1 MAAGP
6 AEVSFPGDKN
16 RKKRI
21 RMRGIKKASKEIQQR
36 LDRNLEALL
45 DDPEIFLP
53 EIRAKLGKPRKDA
66 VAATLKEVDS
76 VSQKR
81 HDRRWLTK
89 RMTKRRGDLV
99 CRSLAGS
106 LLAAGDANISTV
118 SVYNS
123 PIYGTTS
130 YVRRGNG
137 KQSHMVGI
145 QNFTNPRM
153 RLLVWDDHAKAGNW
167 FFSWHGG
174 FVCSGKE
181 PKAPAEWVD
190 ECLDSA
196 SIDLSGD
203 DVRWSRGLER
213 EVVESARITDSGWV
227 RLSFDEVVV
236 GITGSALAKTAED
249 PFIAS
254 VALGMMPPKLSA
266 VARAE
271 WMWRP
276 QGWPDE
282 MALPEE
288 GCEKL
293 DEVLLAWMNLALPDD
308 KLARACKNSI
318 LGSIE
323 EGYIA
328 GSHWFAPDARSD
340 FLGHLQGGDVEREA
354 LAAILDSLDGGAR
367 VRSDGTIL
375 DMENEVIRFE
385 DSACHPVLVALWP
398 EHGMEVLESMF
409 GLTESEAES
418 VHQRQTRRKQGFG
431 AFLREL
437 RASVS
442 TAQRLQRLPWP
453 NELLPSPLAFAD
465 ALVRKATEDG
475 ISSTVALCRKA
486 KKLDAAM
493 GWAWLVVHD
502 RTESDAWR
510 FDQASRD
517 KGGDWTPALAALWKA
532 ADALLLKD
540 DLDAKS
546 GYIEAMKQLAEASGT
561 SGLAA
566 V

>member
-181 PKAPAEWVD
+181 PKAPVEWVD

-203 DVRWSRGLER
+203 DVRWSRGLEK

-308 KLARACKNSI
+308 KLARACKDSI

-367 VRSDGTIL
+367 VRSDGAIL

-442 TAQRLQRLPWP
+442 TAQRLQRLPWQ

-546 GYIEAMKQLAEASGT
+546 NYVEAMKQLAEASGT

>member
-53 EIRAKLGKPRKDA
+53 EIRAELGRPRKDA

-203 DVRWSRGLER
+203 DVRWSRGLEK

-367 VRSDGTIL
+367 VRSDGAIL

>member
-53 EIRAKLGKPRKDA
+53 EIRAELGKPRKDA

-196 SIDLSGD
+196 SIDLSGE
-203 DVRWSRGLER
+203 DVRWSRGLEK
-213 EVVESARITDSGWV
+213 EVVESARMTDSGWV

-288 GCEKL
+288 GREKL

-308 KLARACKNSI
+308 KLARACKDSI

-367 VRSDGTIL
+367 VRSDGVIL

-442 TAQRLQRLPWP
+442 TAQRLQRLPWQ

-546 GYIEAMKQLAEASGT
+546 DYIGAMKQLAEASGT

>member
-53 EIRAKLGKPRKDA
+53 EIRAELGKPRKDA

-190 ECLDSA
+190 ECLNTA

-203 DVRWSRGLER
+203 DVRWSRGLEK
-213 EVVESARITDSGWV
+213 EVVESARMTDSGWV

-236 GITGSALAKTAED
+236 GITGSALAKTAEN

-288 GCEKL
+288 GGEKL
-293 DEVLLAWMNLALPDD
+293 DEVLLAWMSLALPDD
-308 KLARACKNSI
+308 KLARACKDSI

-354 LAAILDSLDGGAR
+354 LAVILDSLDGGAR
-367 VRSDGTIL
+367 VRSDGVIL

-442 TAQRLQRLPWP
+442 TAQRLQRLPWQ

-493 GWAWLVVHD
+493 GWAWLVVHN
-502 RTESDAWR
+502 RTESDSWR

-546 GYIEAMKQLAEASGT
+546 DYIEAMKQLAEASGT

>member
-53 EIRAKLGKPRKDA
+53 EIRAELGKPRKDA

-546 GYIEAMKQLAEASGT
+546 GYVEAMKQLAEASGT

>member
-45 DDPEIFLP
+45 DNPEIFLP
-53 EIRAKLGKPRKDA
+53 EIRAELGRPRKDA

-203 DVRWSRGLER
+203 DVRWSRGLEK

-367 VRSDGTIL
+367 VRSDGAIL

>member
-53 EIRAKLGKPRKDA
+53 EIRAELGKPRKDA

-181 PKAPAEWVD
+181 PKAPVEWVD

-203 DVRWSRGLER
+203 DVRWSRGLEK

>member
-53 EIRAKLGKPRKDA
+53 EIRAELGKPRKDA

-203 DVRWSRGLER
+203 DVRWSRGLEK

-546 GYIEAMKQLAEASGT
+546 SYVEAMKQLAEASGT

>member
-53 EIRAKLGKPRKDA
+53 EIRAELGKPRKDA

-442 TAQRLQRLPWP
+442 TAQRLQRLPWQ

-546 GYIEAMKQLAEASGT
+546 GYVEAMKQLAEASGT

>member
-53 EIRAKLGKPRKDA
+53 EIRAELGKPRKDA

-203 DVRWSRGLER
+203 EVRWSRGLER

>member
-45 DDPEIFLP
+45 NDPEIFLP
-53 EIRAKLGKPRKDA
+53 EIRAELGKPRKDA

-145 QNFTNPRM
+145 QNFTHPRM

-196 SIDLSGD
+196 SIDLSGE
-203 DVRWSRGLER
+203 DVRWSRGLEK
-213 EVVESARITDSGWV
+213 EVVESARMTDSGWV

-308 KLARACKNSI
+308 KLARACKDSI

-354 LAAILDSLDGGAR
+354 LAEILDSLDGGAR
-367 VRSDGTIL
+367 VRSDGVIL

-418 VHQRQTRRKQGFG
+418 VHRRQTRRKQGFG

-442 TAQRLQRLPWP
+442 TAQRLQRLPWQ

-546 GYIEAMKQLAEASGT
+546 DYIGAMKQLAEASGT

>member
-45 DDPEIFLP
+45 NDPEIFLP
-53 EIRAKLGKPRKDA
+53 EIRAELGKPRKDA

-145 QNFTNPRM
+145 QNFTHPRM

-196 SIDLSGD
+196 SIDLSGE
-203 DVRWSRGLER
+203 DVRWSRGLEK
-213 EVVESARITDSGWV
+213 EVVESARMTDSGWV

-308 KLARACKNSI
+308 KLARACKDSI

-367 VRSDGTIL
+367 VRSDGVIL

-442 TAQRLQRLPWP
+442 TAQRLQRLPWQ

-546 GYIEAMKQLAEASGT
+546 DYIGAMKQLAEASGT

>member
-1 MAAGP
+1 
-6 AEVSFPGDKN
+6 VSFPGDKN

-53 EIRAKLGKPRKDA
+53 EIRAELGKPRKDA

-308 KLARACKNSI
+308 KLARACKDSI

>member
-53 EIRAKLGKPRKDA
+53 EIRAELGKPRKDA

-203 DVRWSRGLER
+203 DVRWSRGLEK

-367 VRSDGTIL
+367 VRSDGVIL

>member
-181 PKAPAEWVD
+181 PKAPVEWVD

-203 DVRWSRGLER
+203 DVRWSRGLEK

-236 GITGSALAKTAED
+236 GITGSALAKTADD

-282 MALPEE
+282 IALPEE
-288 GCEKL
+288 GREKL

-354 LAAILDSLDGGAR
+354 LAVILDSLDGGAR
-367 VRSDGTIL
+367 VRSDGVIL

-442 TAQRLQRLPWP
+442 TAQRLQRLPWQ

-546 GYIEAMKQLAEASGT
+546 SYVEAMNQLAEASGT

>member
-181 PKAPAEWVD
+181 PKAPVEWVD

-203 DVRWSRGLER
+203 DVRWSRGLEK

-282 MALPEE
+282 MTLPEE

-367 VRSDGTIL
+367 VRSDGVIL

-442 TAQRLQRLPWP
+442 TAQRLQRLPWQ

-546 GYIEAMKQLAEASGT
+546 GYVEAMKQLAEASGT

>member
-53 EIRAKLGKPRKDA
+53 EIRAELGKPRKDA

-203 DVRWSRGLER
+203 DVRWSRGLEK

-367 VRSDGTIL
+367 VRSDGVIL

-546 GYIEAMKQLAEASGT
+546 SYVEAMKQLAEASGT

>member
-53 EIRAKLGKPRKDA
+53 EIRAELGKPRKDA

-167 FFSWHGG
+167 FFSWPGG

-196 SIDLSGD
+196 SIDLSGE
-203 DVRWSRGLER
+203 DVRWSRGLEK
-213 EVVESARITDSGWV
+213 EVVESARMTDSGWV

-288 GCEKL
+288 GREKL

-308 KLARACKNSI
+308 KLVRACKDSI

-354 LAAILDSLDGGAR
+354 LAEILDSLDGGAR
-367 VRSDGTIL
+367 VRSDGVIL

-442 TAQRLQRLPWP
+442 TAQRLQRLPWQ

-546 GYIEAMKQLAEASGT
+546 DYIGAMKQLAEASGT

>member
-45 DDPEIFLP
+45 NDPEIFLP
-53 EIRAKLGKPRKDA
+53 EIRAELGKPRKDA

-145 QNFTNPRM
+145 QNFTHPRM

-196 SIDLSGD
+196 SIDLSGE
-203 DVRWSRGLER
+203 DVRWSRGLEK
-213 EVVESARITDSGWV
+213 EVVESARMTDSGWV

-308 KLARACKNSI
+308 KLARACKDSI

-367 VRSDGTIL
+367 VRSDGVIL

-442 TAQRLQRLPWP
+442 TAQRLQRLPWQ

-546 GYIEAMKQLAEASGT
+546 SYVEAMKQLAEASGT

>member
-282 MALPEE
+282 IALPEE
-288 GCEKL
+288 GREKL